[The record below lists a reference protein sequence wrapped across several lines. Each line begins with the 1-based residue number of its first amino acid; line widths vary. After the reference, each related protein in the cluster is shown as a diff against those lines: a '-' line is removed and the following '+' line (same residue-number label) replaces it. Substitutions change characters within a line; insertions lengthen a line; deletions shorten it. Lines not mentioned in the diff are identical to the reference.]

1 MGKQTD
7 GTEQTRPVRSRASAR
22 SPGVDGILTTAVDAF
37 PGPVVSTDGDGRIAF
52 SNKAAASI
60 GGLTTQTKDDESGR
74 IHDDLLA
81 AARDG
86 RDALAVSFGDTTFGF
101 DIVGPDDQGMYCFFG
116 RESSGAKDNLAH
128 FPEHNPNPVLATD
141 ETGRLAFANVAAK
154 AISGLIDETANCLM
168 PDALCDV
175 AIEAATSGRHQEV
188 EFALDGC
195 DYTFELYPDR
205 DNGRVNIYGRDV
217 SKRMAALRTL
227 RETQVLLE
235 AITQHSPTV
244 MCLKDADG
252 RYLYANQKFLDLHEL
267 QHDDVVGKSASD
279 LFPAPFADPYTL
291 HDREVLS
298 TGDVIAREQVV
309 TTPGGERTFMEVK
322 FPITM
327 PSDGAVAIGLIGTD
341 ISEEKAFGRALLDSE
356 TLKGSVLESALDA
369 IISIDE
375 LGEVLEFNPAAERTF
390 GYTRDQAIGQRLS
403 DLIVPEALR
412 EAHADGLER
421 YRTTGEERVLGQR
434 LELPAVRADGSE
446 IPVEIA
452 ITARDVDSRKIIT
465 AYLRDITERKQVEEE
480 ILRAK
485 DAAAAA
491 EARLL
496 DAIANM
502 SEGIV
507 VYDADNRLVLCNRRF
522 QDFYQYR
529 DEDVRPGTHFDD
541 LIRLDLENGVIADQV
556 GAPHFKRRIWQ
567 RDEHEGSLEIRLTD
581 GRWLQIRDRK
591 TASGGTV
598 SIQADITELK
608 AAEVAISEAEVR
620 LSDAIENMSEG
631 IVVYDADDRLV
642 LCNRQ
647 FKEFYGYTDEDV
659 KPGVLF
665 QELGRL
671 DVERKIVV
679 VGHDSDDY
687 LGKRDQHR
695 RTLRGSIDV
704 QLTTGRWLQI
714 RDRKTDFGRTVSIQT
729 DITKRKATEAAL
741 AESQHMLKT
750 VIDQTPAVI
759 NLKDVDGRFILAN
772 PAQAEFYGF
781 DPDELTG
788 KSIDDVTDTEYAA
801 KTRER
806 DRQVIESGV
815 PIPGFE
821 DTSRGASGR
830 WSTYYTTKVPLA
842 ESDGSVRAV
851 LTISH
856 DITLRKE
863 AEIAMRDAKEQA
875 ELANQA
881 KSRFLANMSH
891 ELRTPLNA
899 ILGYTELINDGIY
912 GEVPEQ
918 VTKVVDRVSK
928 NGRNLLGL
936 INDVLDLSK
945 IEAGQFKLSLDSY
958 AMGEVV
964 ESVIAGVEPLA
975 REKELDLVWTVP
987 PDLPVGHGDSHRL
1000 AQVLTNLL
1008 GNAIKFTHEGEVTVN
1023 VDIVETD
1030 FLVRVRDTGPG
1041 IDKEDHEAIFDEFQQ
1056 ADSSSTR
1063 EQGGTGLGLTIS
1075 RRFIDMH
1082 GGKLWVES
1090 ELGRGATF
1098 LFTVPIQAQREEDL
1112 P

>member
-1 MGKQTD
+1 MGKRAD
-7 GTEQTRPVRSRASAR
+7 GVGQKRPADSQASVRPSSNDGRLTAAIDAS
-22 SPGVDGILTTAVDAF
+22 
-37 PGPVVSTDGDGRIAF
+37 PGPVVMTDREGQVLYV
-52 SNKAAASI
+52 NQAAASTDALI
-60 GGLTTQTKDDESGR
+60 AADEEGGDSRVHES
-74 IHDDLLA
+74 LLA

-86 RDALAVSFGDTTFGF
+86 QDVLAASFGGVSFGF
-101 DIVGPDDQGMYCFFG
+101 DIVRSDNDGSFCFFG
-116 RESSGAKDNLAH
+116 REAATAKDDLAH

-141 ETGRLAFANVAAK
+141 NAGRLVFANAAAEAVPGLIDGNTHRLVPTALSDGIAQAMETGRL
-154 AISGLIDETANCLM
+154 
-168 PDALCDV
+168 
-175 AIEAATSGRHQEV
+175 REV
-188 EFALDGC
+188 EFAHHGRDFS
-195 DYTFELYPDR
+195 FELYPDR
-205 DNGRVNIYGRDV
+205 ETGRVNIYGRDV
-217 SKRMAALRTL
+217 SKRMNALRSL

-235 AITQHSPTV
+235 AVTQHSPTV
-244 MCLKDADG
+244 MCLKDAGG
-252 RYLYANQKFLDLHEL
+252 RYLYTNQKFLDLHEL
-267 QHDDVVGKSASD
+267 RSEDVIGRSASE
-279 LFPAPFADPYTL
+279 LFPASFADPYVL
-291 HDREVLS
+291 HDQEVLN
-298 TGDVIAREQVV
+298 TGDVIAREQTV

-327 PSDGAVAIGLIGTD
+327 PSDGSVAIGLIGTD
-341 ISEEKAFGRALLDSE
+341 ISDKKAFDRALRDSE
-356 TLKGSVLESALDA
+356 MLKGSVLESALDA

-375 LGEVLEFNPAAERTF
+375 LGTVLEFNPAAERTF
-390 GYTRDQAIGQRLS
+390 GFTRDQAIGQSLS
-403 DLIVPEALR
+403 DLIVPDSMR
-412 EAHADGLER
+412 EAHATGMER

-452 ITARDVDSRKIIT
+452 ITARDVDNRKIIT

-522 QDFYQYR
+522 QEFYQYR
-529 DEDVRPGTHFDD
+529 DEDIRPGTHFDD

-608 AAEVAISEAEVR
+608 SAENAISEAEVR

-647 FKEFYGYTDEDV
+647 FKEFYGYSDEDV
-659 KPGVLF
+659 VPGVRF
-665 QELGRL
+665 AELGRL
-671 DVERKIVV
+671 DVQRNIVV
-679 VGHDSDDY
+679 VSGDSDDY
-687 LGKRDQHR
+687 LQKRDNHR
-695 RTLRGSIDV
+695 RTMRGSIDV

-741 AESQHMLKT
+741 AESQQMLKT
-750 VIDQTPAVI
+750 VIDETPAVI

-772 PAQAEFYGF
+772 PAQAEFYGLE
-781 DPDELTG
+781 PDELTG
-788 KSIDDVTDTEYAA
+788 KAIDEIADTEYAA
-801 KTRER
+801 KTRSR
-806 DRQVIESGV
+806 DRQVIEGGA
-815 PIPGFE
+815 PLLGFE
-821 DTSRGASGR
+821 DTSRDASGR
-830 WSTYYTTKVPLA
+830 LLTYYTTKVPLA
-842 ESDGSVRAV
+842 EADGRVRAV

-899 ILGYTELINDGIY
+899 ILGYTELITDGIY

-945 IEAGQFKLSLDSY
+945 VEAGQFKLSLDAY

-964 ESVIAGVEPLA
+964 ESVIASVEPLA
-975 REKELDLVWTVP
+975 REKDLDLNWSVP
-987 PDLPVGHGDSHRL
+987 SDLPVGHGDSHRL
-1000 AQVLTNLL
+1000 SQVLTNLV
-1008 GNAIKFTHEGEVTVN
+1008 GNAIKFTESGEISVTVE
-1023 VDIVETD
+1023 VDNAD

-1041 IDKEDHEAIFDEFQQ
+1041 IDEGDHEAIFGEFQQ

-1075 RRFIDMH
+1075 RRFVNMH
-1082 GGKLWVES
+1082 GGRLWVES

-1098 LFTVPIQAQREEDL
+1098 LFTVPIRAEQQEAH